1 MVWEGRHREVPPY
14 PDCPALRAVAHV
26 LSAAGTG
33 SLRTM
38 RLHRVLDQLLTITMH
53 RPYWSP
59 TWRGARSDRAL
70 RSVPT
75 YVGKLRSVALSH
87 GVSLRQVV
95 DFRLI
100 G

>member
-1 MVWEGRHREVPPY
+1 LPRSST
-14 PDCPALRAVAHV
+14 VAHV
-26 LSAAGTG
+26 LSAVGADD
-33 SLRTM
+33 LRTM

-95 DFRLI
+95 DFSLI